1 MKIIIYI
8 ILFAITVANMATNGQ
23 MAELLG
29 FSSSSPVYTRISYLI
44 CHTNILHLII
54 NLFAIY
60 KMREYA
66 EAKIETMINGKVTR
80 YIMPAMIMCA
90 VLATFGSEMNLPT
103 VGLSGVLFA
112 FIGFVTVIIHN
123 KFSIY
128 YIAITIIFNAIGY
141 FIGNVNIFIHI
152 IAFAYGAAIATP
164 AVIYEL
170 ERVSTHQRRTE

>member
-66 EAKIETMINGKVTR
+66 EAKIETMINEKATR

-90 VLATFGSEMNLPT
+90 VLASFGSEMNLPT
-103 VGLSGVLFA
+103 VLLSEVLSTSKR
-112 FIGFVTVIIHN
+112 FIPVIIHN
-123 KFSIY
+123 QPSIH
-128 YIAITIIFNAIGY
+128 YI
-141 FIGNVNIFIHI
+141 
-152 IAFAYGAAIATP
+152 
-164 AVIYEL
+164 
-170 ERVSTHQRRTE
+170 